1 MISSPERA
9 HRAVT
14 WGLVSFLVLVVSALV
29 GAVLG
34 PVIAPVFPASL
45 LAPPTPSASVP
56 PWLLP
61 PSSDAPLAGATPLAT
76 TAPEPVPA
84 SVAKQL
90 DGLLVADGGSFS
102 GEVVDGVTGQSLYSR
117 AGNQPVAPASNLKLL
132 TAAAVLTTLGP
143 DAVLQTRV
151 MRGSTPG
158 SVVLVAGGDV
168 FLGAGDSQPG
178 QVVGHAGLAT
188 LARETAAALGPVHGQ
203 VSVQL
208 DTSLFTGAPLN
219 PAWATGDVDAG
230 EIAPIAPIAL
240 NVAGAQPGDT
250 APRPSDPA
258 MAAGNAFRD
267 ALAAA
272 LGPGANVA
280 DGVALGSA
288 GQGAQQLASVAS
300 SPIADQLAYTLRES
314 DNYAAETLARLAAA
328 ASGKEASIAGARA
341 VLEATAQRILG
352 TTAGL
357 QLDDAS
363 GLAISDRISPADL
376 AALMRAM
383 TTGDDARLR
392 SALDGLP
399 VAGLTGTLAKRYP
412 DNSPGAGFVR
422 AKTGTLNTV
431 IGLTGYVVDADG
443 RLLVFSFV
451 GNGLTPGSTA
461 NVSAVD
467 AAASALAGCGCR

>member
-1 MISSPERA
+1 MIPSPDRA

-14 WGLVSFLVLVVSALV
+14 WGLVSFLVVVVAAIV
-29 GAVLG
+29 GAVVG
-34 PVIAPVFPASL
+34 PAFPAPL
-45 LAPPTPSASVP
+45 LPRPTPSVSTP
-56 PWLLP
+56 PWLAP
-61 PSSDAPLAGATPLAT
+61 PSSDAPLAGATPLT
-76 TAPEPVPA
+76 GTAPEPVPA
-84 SVAKQL
+84 SVGKQL
-90 DGLLVADGGSFS
+90 DSLLVSDGGSFS
-102 GEVVDGVTGQSLYSR
+102 GEVADGLTGQTLYSR
-117 AGNQPVAPASNLKLL
+117 AGNEPVAPASNLKLL

-151 MRGSTPG
+151 ERGSTPG

-168 FLGAGDSQPG
+168 FLGAGESQPG

-203 VSVQL
+203 LSVQL
-208 DTSLFTGAPLN
+208 DTSLFTGAPIN
-219 PAWATGDVDAG
+219 PAWDPEDVEAG
-230 EIAPIAPIAL
+230 QIAPIAPIAL
-240 NVAGAQPGDT
+240 NIARTQPGDSG
-250 APRPSDPA
+250 PRPADPA
-258 MAAGNAFRD
+258 MAAGTAFRD

-272 LGPGANVA
+272 LGPGADVA
-280 DGVALGSA
+280 DGVSLAPA
-288 GQGAQQLASVAS
+288 AKGAQQLASVAS
-300 SPIADQLAYTLRES
+300 SPVADQLAYTLQES

-328 ASGKEASIAGARA
+328 ASGREASIAGARA
-341 VLEATAQRILG
+341 VLEATAQHILG

-376 AALMRAM
+376 VTLMRAM

-399 VAGLTGTLAKRYP
+399 IAGLSGTLAKRYP
-412 DNSPGAGFVR
+412 PSSPGAGFVR

-431 IGLTGYVVDADG
+431 IGLTGYVVDSDG

-451 GNGLTPGSTA
+451 GNGLTPGSPA
-461 NVSAVD
+461 NAAAVD

>member
-1 MISSPERA
+1 MISSPDRA
-9 HRAVT
+9 HQAVT
-14 WGLVSFLVLVVSALV
+14 WGLVSFLVVVVAALV

-34 PVIAPVFPASL
+34 PVFPGPL
-45 LAPPTPSASVP
+45 VPHPTPAVSTP
-56 PWLLP
+56 PWLAP
-61 PSSDAPLAGATPLAT
+61 SSSDASLAGASPLTSSAAEP
-76 TAPEPVPA
+76 APA
-84 SVAKQL
+84 AVAKQL
-90 DGLLVADGGSFS
+90 DGLLVSDGGSFS
-102 GEVVDGVTGQSLYSR
+102 GEVADGLTGQTLYSR
-117 AGNQPVAPASNLKLL
+117 TGDQPVAPASNLKLL
-132 TAAAVLTTLGP
+132 TAAAVLTSLGP

-151 MRGSTPG
+151 VRGSTPG
-158 SVVLVAGGDV
+158 SVVLVGGGDV
-168 FLGAGDSQPG
+168 FLGAGESQPG

-208 DTSLFTGAPLN
+208 DTSLFTGPAIN
-219 PAWATGDVDAG
+219 PAWAPEDVEAG
-230 EIAPIAPIAL
+230 QIAPIAPIAL
-240 NVAGAQPGDT
+240 NVARTQPGDDSG
-250 APRPSDPA
+250 PRPADPA
-258 MAAGNAFRD
+258 MAAGTAFRD

-272 LGPGANVA
+272 LGPGESVA
-280 DGVALGSA
+280 DGVTLASA
-288 GQGAQQLASVAS
+288 SKGAQQLASVAS
-300 SPIADQLAYTLRES
+300 SPIADQLDYTLQES

-341 VLEATAQRILG
+341 MLEATAQRIIG

-363 GLAISDRISPADL
+363 GLAITDRISPADL
-376 AALMRAM
+376 VTLMRAM

-399 VAGLTGTLAKRYP
+399 IAGLSGTLAKRYP
-412 DNSPGAGFVR
+412 ANSPGAGFVR

-451 GNGLTPGSTA
+451 GNGLTPGIPA
-461 NVSAVD
+461 NVTAVD

>member
-14 WGLVSFLVLVVSALV
+14 WGLVSFLVVVVAALV

-34 PVIAPVFPASL
+34 PVLGPVFPAPL
-45 LAPPTPSASVP
+45 LAHPTPSASTP
-56 PWLLP
+56 PWLVP
-61 PSSDAPLAGATPLAT
+61 PSSDAPVAGATPLAS

-90 DGLLVADGGSFS
+90 DGLLTSDGGSFA
-102 GEVVDGVTGQSLYSR
+102 GKVVDGMSGQTLYSR
-117 AGNQPVAPASNLKLL
+117 SGDEPVAPASNLKLL

-151 MRGSTPG
+151 VRGSAPG

-168 FLGAGDSQPG
+168 FLGAGDSQPA

-188 LARETAAALGPVHGQ
+188 LARETAVALGPVPGHI
-203 VSVQL
+203 SVQL
-208 DTSLFTGAPLN
+208 DTSLFKGAALN
-219 PAWATGDVDAG
+219 PAWAPEDVDAG
-230 EIAPIAPIAL
+230 EIAPIAPIAF
-240 NVAGAQPGDT
+240 NVARTQPGDSG
-250 APRPSDPA
+250 PRPSDPA
-258 MAAGNAFRD
+258 MAAANAFRT

-272 LGPGANVA
+272 LGPRASVA
-280 DGVALGSA
+280 DGVTLASA
-288 GQGAQQLASVAS
+288 AQGASELASVAS

-328 ASGKEASIAGARA
+328 GSGKEASIAGARA
-341 VLEATAQRILG
+341 LLEATAQSILG

-376 AALMRAM
+376 ATLMRAM

-392 SALDGLP
+392 RALDGLP

-412 DNSPGAGFVR
+412 DKSPGAGFVR

-431 IGLTGYVVDADG
+431 ISLTGYVVDADG
-443 RLLVFSFV
+443 RLLIFSFV
-451 GNGLTPGSTA
+451 GNGLTPGSPA
-461 NVSAVD
+461 NVTAVD